1 MNKTKVIGIFIFAIT
16 FITFLI
22 DLPKIPIKFS
32 RGPINIDAAVGGYS
46 IDILNGRFRRDLNI
60 RKGLDLAGGVHVV
73 LQADMTDIATQD
85 KNTAIESAK
94 KVIERRVNL
103 YGVSEPTVQT
113 AKVGDSYRIIVELP
127 GVYNTQDAINLIG
140 TTAKL
145 NFRELPQGKEMQTA
159 TVGDFIDT
167 GLSGADLMRSAV
179 TFNQQNNEPEVSLE
193 FTQNGAE
200 KFGEITKRNLEKP
213 LAIFLDDYI
222 LTAPTVQAVI
232 TDGRAVITGKFTLD
246 EAKGY
251 AIQLNAGALPVSV
264 SVLEQRNIGAT
275 LGSDS
280 VKRSL
285 FAGSIGLSLVVLFML
300 GLYGRLGIIASA
312 ALIIYGLITLA
323 IYKLIPVVLTLP
335 GLAGFILSIG
345 MAVDSNI
352 LIFERIKEERRLG
365 KPLGLS
371 MELGFGRAWDSIRDA
386 NVSTLITCFILFN
399 PFNWSFLVNS
409 GPVRG
414 FALTLFLGVVI
425 SLFTGIIVTRNLI
438 RIFYKG

>member
-1 MNKTKVIGIFIFAIT
+1 MNKTRSLGLFILAIT
-16 FITFLI
+16 IITLLI
-22 DLPKIPIKFS
+22 DIPKIRI
-32 RGPINIDAAVGGYS
+32 RDTEIGGYS
-46 IDILNGRFRRDLNI
+46 IDILNGKFKRDLNI

-73 LQADMTDIATQD
+73 LQADMENIAKED
-85 KNTAIESAK
+85 RVSAIDAAK

-113 AKVGDSYRIIVELP
+113 AKIGDSYRILVELP
-127 GVYNTQDAINLIG
+127 GIYNTQDAISLIG

-145 NFRELPQGKEMQTA
+145 NFRELVEGKDLQTA
-159 TVGDFIDT
+159 TIADFVDT
-167 GLSGADLMRSAV
+167 DLSGGDLKKALVS
-179 TFNQQNNEPEVSLE
+179 FNQQTNEPEVGLE
-193 FTQNGAE
+193 FTQSGAE
-200 KFGEITKRNLEKP
+200 KFGEITKKNLQKP
-213 LAIFLDDYI
+213 LAIFLDNSL

-232 TDGRAVITGKFTLD
+232 TDGSAIISGKFTLD
-246 EAKGY
+246 EAKSY
-251 AIQLNAGALPVSV
+251 VIQLNAGALPVSV
-264 SVLEQRNIGAT
+264 KVIEQRNIGAT
-275 LGSDS
+275 LGADS

-285 FAGSIGLSLVVLFML
+285 IAGGVGLFLVAVFMIGM
-300 GLYGRLGIIASA
+300 YGKLGILAVM
-312 ALIIYGLITLA
+312 ALFIYSLITLA

-386 NVSTLITCFILFN
+386 NVSTLITCFVLFN
-399 PFNWSFLVNS
+399 PLNWSFLVNA

>member
-1 MNKTKVIGIFIFAIT
+1 MNKTRRFGIFIIVVTVIT
-16 FITFLI
+16 ILINLPEISIRGVTF
-22 DLPKIPIKFS
+22 
-32 RGPINIDAAVGGYS
+32 GGYS
-46 IDILNGRFRRDLNI
+46 INILNGRFKRDLSI
-60 RKGLDLAGGVHVV
+60 KKGLDLAGGIHVV
-73 LQADMTDIATQD
+73 LQADMQGIAKED
-85 KNTAIESAK
+85 EVSAIESAK
-94 KVIERRVNL
+94 KIIERRVNL

-113 AKVGDSYRIIVELP
+113 AKIGDSYRILVELP
-127 GVYNTQDAINLIG
+127 GVYNTEEAVNLIG
-140 TTAKL
+140 STAKL
-145 NFRELPQGKEMQTA
+145 NFRELPAEKDLQNA
-159 TVGDFIDT
+159 LVSDFTDS
-167 GLSGADLMRSAV
+167 GLSGADLKKAFVS
-179 TFNQQNNEPEVSLE
+179 FDQQSNAPEVSLE
-193 FTQNGAE
+193 FTQDGAK
-200 KFGEITKRNLEKP
+200 KFGEITKNNLQRP
-213 LAIFLDDYI
+213 LAIFLDDYL

-232 TDGRAVITGKFTLD
+232 TDGKAVISGQFSLD
-246 EAKGY
+246 EAKEY
-251 AIQLNAGALPVSV
+251 VIQLNAGALPVP
-264 SVLEQRNIGAT
+264 VLVIEQKNIGAT

-285 FAGSIGLSLVVLFML
+285 FAGGIGLFVVAVFMAT
-300 GLYGRLGIIASA
+300 LYGKLGILANV
-312 ALIIYGLITLA
+312 ALIIYSLITLS

-386 NVSTLITCFILFN
+386 NISTLITCFVLFN